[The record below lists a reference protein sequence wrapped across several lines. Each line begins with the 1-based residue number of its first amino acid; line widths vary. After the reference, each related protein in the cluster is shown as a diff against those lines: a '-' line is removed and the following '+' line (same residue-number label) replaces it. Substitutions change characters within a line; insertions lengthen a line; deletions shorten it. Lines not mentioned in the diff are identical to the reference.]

1 MIPSTLSSV
10 IKSSI
15 SAMALGGVVLFGSLL
30 PQQAKAQLYPPAYTT
45 SNVKGAY
52 LPTNTPSSFGFF
64 FDVAGGANVY
74 GLGFSAQT
82 AWGNGA
88 QYTVNL
94 WSFDNGG
101 LDPADYTEI
110 ANATFTAGSAYTLEN
125 NFYWQTLAGA
135 PLVLADTFATDPGSQ
150 KGYVIAAVGDFS
162 DAPGNVQFET
172 GTASFDPRIVN
183 AGNGFNENGV
193 NAFYPI
199 PIGDGGVGLD
209 GYFNANLSFA
219 PIPPAPSVPGP
230 LPLLGAAAGFSWSR
244 RLRKR
249 ISASN

>member
-1 MIPSTLSSV
+1 
-10 IKSSI
+10 
-15 SAMALGGVVLFGSLL
+15 MALAGVVLVGSML

-45 SNVKGAY
+45 TNVLGGY
-52 LPTNTPSSFGFF
+52 QPTNTPSSFGFF

-74 GLGFSAQT
+74 GLGFAAQT

-101 LDPADYTEI
+101 LNPADYTEI
-110 ANATFTAGSAYTLEN
+110 ANATFTAGNVYTLED

-135 PLVLADTFATDPGSQ
+135 PLVLVDTFVTDPTSQ

-162 DAPGNVQFET
+162 DASGNVQFET

-183 AGNGFNENGV
+183 AGNGFNEDGF
-193 NAFYPI
+193 AFYPI
-199 PIGDGGVGLD
+199 PIGDGGVGFN

-219 PIPPAPSVPGP
+219 PIPPASSVPGP
-230 LPLLGAAAGFSWSR
+230 LPLFGAAAGFSWSR
-244 RLRKR
+244 RLRKQVH
-249 ISASN
+249 ASN

>member
-1 MIPSTLSSV
+1 MIPSTLRSALKTSF
-10 IKSSI
+10 

-45 SNVKGAY
+45 TNSSGAHQ
-52 LPTNTPSSFGFF
+52 PTNTPSSFGFF
-64 FDVAGGANVY
+64 FDVAGGADVY
-74 GLGFSAQT
+74 GLGFAAQT

-101 LDPADYTEI
+101 QDPADYTEI
-110 ANATFTAGSAYTLEN
+110 AKVTFTAGSSYTLEN
-125 NFYWQTLAGA
+125 EYFWQTLAGS
-135 PLVLADTFATDPGSQ
+135 PLFLADTFATDPTSQ

-162 DAPGNVQFET
+162 DVPGNVQFET

-183 AGNGFNENGV
+183 AGNGFNQDGFQ
-193 NAFYPI
+193 FYPI
-199 PIGDGGVGLD
+199 PIGDGGVGLN
-209 GYFNANLSFA
+209 GYFNANMSFA
-219 PIPPAPSVPGP
+219 PIPPASSVPGP
-230 LPLLGAAAGFSWSR
+230 LPLLGAAAGFSWTR

-249 ISASN
+249 VHASK